1 MKRYIEDKWNDY
13 VETVFMGID
22 IAPDSVQYI
31 ETRRAFYAGAAG
43 VLGAIMDATVDT
55 TDEEDNAVADAI
67 QLEMTEWATRM
78 ARGEV

>member
-1 MKRYIEDKWNDY
+1 MKRYIEAKWNDY
-13 VETVFMGID
+13 VETVFAGVDID
-22 IAPDSVQYI
+22 PNGVQYI

-55 TDEEDNAVADAI
+55 TEEEDNAVADAV
-67 QLEMTEWATRM
+67 QAEMDEWAQRL